1 MTRSALV
8 PLCLAALLCASL
20 TGCREERRED
30 VTANDAKP
38 VLYLYPEKETEVKV
52 RLDYDGEL
60 TCTYPACGEEG
71 WTVTAAPDGTLTD
84 AKGQTYNYLY
94 WEGLSDGD
102 YDFSQGFCVPG
113 ADTAAFLEKSLAKL
127 GLTRREA
134 NEFIVYWLPRMEASA
149 YNLIAFQEEAYT
161 DRAKLAITPTPD
173 SLLRVFMA
181 WRPLTEPVE
190 IPEQDLPA
198 FNRTG
203 FAAVEWGGA
212 ELRHLTRQEAEQLIA
227 SHRAMTVAEE
237 KTALPLSFRAGGS
250 LQLFYSNEEA
260 VLSASVPLRTAQER
274 RAAEKA
280 LGGVTG
286 RAVTS
291 WAIPDDSRPAYGL
304 RYSDSAGSYEAVC
317 LQGLWLDNRG
327 NALLTDA
334 DFPAVWKQL
343 AKSPAETAP
352 AAMPCRMEL
361 ALQNGQWNHWFMTP
375 SSAENP
381 SRDVTMTLAPG
392 GGSLSWTISNRAGIP
407 LSHSNESG
415 VELEVSLAGWWY
427 TVPLARAMTA
437 ALHTLPP
444 RESRTYAFAKEYYT
458 DLPDGNYRLVF
469 PLYISSQGPQE
480 MGFFGYAAASFQLK
494 DGAPVLQ
501 GR

>member
-260 VLSASVPLRTAQER
+260 VLSASVPLRTA
-274 RAAEKA
+274 
-280 LGGVTG
+280 
-286 RAVTS
+286 
-291 WAIPDDSRPAYGL
+291 
-304 RYSDSAGSYEAVC
+304 
-317 LQGLWLDNRG
+317 
-327 NALLTDA
+327 
-334 DFPAVWKQL
+334 
-343 AKSPAETAP
+343 
-352 AAMPCRMEL
+352 
-361 ALQNGQWNHWFMTP
+361 
-375 SSAENP
+375 
-381 SRDVTMTLAPG
+381 
-392 GGSLSWTISNRAGIP
+392 
-407 LSHSNESG
+407 
-415 VELEVSLAGWWY
+415 
-427 TVPLARAMTA
+427 
-437 ALHTLPP
+437 
-444 RESRTYAFAKEYYT
+444 
-458 DLPDGNYRLVF
+458 
-469 PLYISSQGPQE
+469 
-480 MGFFGYAAASFQLK
+480 
-494 DGAPVLQ
+494 
-501 GR
+501 